1 MTSVVMG
8 NRSTAVMQR
17 RAAAP
22 NELDY
27 FPTQPWAVRAA
38 CEFLASEL
46 GEDLPAQTCWEPACG
61 ELHMALPLRE
71 YFAHVTASDIFRYHP
86 DHAIHDFLSHGPAF
100 CHPDWIFT
108 NPPFLV
114 ADQFVAR
121 AIECAR
127 RGVVMFVRGA
137 FTEGDKRYDQL
148 FRPEIRPSYV
158 VTYSERVVLLRGRLI
173 RSGAPDPFNLDE
185 KTLEPRRASSAT
197 AYSLVI
203 WLPGQHDTRHR
214 WIPACRQRLER
225 DQDYPAYEDQWA
237 EVRRLQAELASA
249 SGQSCLI

>member
-1 MTSVVMG
+1 MIG

-17 RAAAP
+17 RAQAP

-38 CEFLASEL
+38 CELLSSEL
-46 GEDLPAQTCWEPACG
+46 SEDLAALTCWEPACG
-61 ELHMALPLRE
+61 ELHMVRPLRE

-86 DHAIHDFLSHGPAF
+86 DHAIHDFLSHGSAF
-100 CHPDWIFT
+100 CRPDWIFT

-114 ADQFVAR
+114 ADQFVSR
-121 AIECAR
+121 AIERAR

-137 FTEGDKRYDQL
+137 FTEGDKRYEQL
-148 FRPEIRPSYV
+148 FRPQIRPSYV
-158 VTYSERVVLLRGRLI
+158 VTYSERVVLLRNRLI
-173 RSGAPDPFNLDE
+173 RSGSPDPFNLDE
-185 KTLEPRRASSAT
+185 MTLEPRRASSAT

-225 DQDYPAYEDQWA
+225 DEDYPAYADQWA
-237 EVRRLQAELASA
+237 EVHRLQAQQKHEQ
-249 SGQSCLI
+249 GQPDLL